1 MTNSLALN
9 FTLLSCCPEKVDQSW
24 RPSFSNW
31 VRRPVKRTCAKT
43 PCMLAAFVIG
53 ATAILGCENGKCRS
67 QYPSRTAGER
77 IATNPARRSG
87 PDTNSATIICDN
99 CSGEGSN
106 DENQFPWA
114 WRWFRSKFR
123 ASVSARRRG
132 LTLEV
137 LRVSSK
143 APGFVP
149 GSRERD
155 DLSPSLS
162 PLGETP

>member
-9 FTLLSCCPEKVDQSW
+9 ITNPLSALSQDLSCQRS
-24 RPSFSNW
+24 SNW
-31 VRRPVKRTCAKT
+31 VKRPVKRTCAKT
-43 PCMLAAFVIG
+43 RFMRAAFVIG
-53 ATAILGCENGKCRS
+53 ATAIAAYENGKCRS
-67 QYPSRTAGER
+67 QYPCRTAGER

-99 CSGEGSN
+99 YSGGGSN

-137 LRVSSK
+137 LRVSFK

-155 DLSPSLS
+155 RSFL
-162 PLGETP
+162 